1 MMTIVNNNHGFPGD
15 AVVKNLP
22 DSARATRGI
31 DLNPGSGRVPGKG
44 KSNPLQYSC
53 LENSMERGAW

>member
-22 DSARATRGI
+22 DSARATRGT
-31 DLNPGSGRVPGKG
+31 DLNPGSGTVPGKG
-44 KSNPLQYSC
+44 NSNPLQ
-53 LENSMERGAW
+53 